1 MLHIKF
7 HSNIC
12 LNIHIKYL
20 VLATTPQPITAIF
33 GSDQDGSGTSHPVMI
48 MSTINNVVANQLY
61 DIQVSLMLTDL
72 DWRGEYADITFT
84 HSGSTNVVIGR
95 CDGGNTCDAVYNYV
109 CCSWYVCQGLTSQ
122 ISSSTT
128 SIDVKFEYSSQ
139 VSSSSWARCTD
150 SSSGKSGAGVARI
163 VLTRG

>member
-33 GSDQDGSGTSHPVMI
+33 GSDQDGSGLLGHPVII

-72 DWRGEYADITFT
+72 DWSGEYADITFT

-95 CDGGNTCDAVYNYV
+95 CDGGNTCHG
-109 CCSWYVCQGLTSQ
+109 CCDWYVCQGLTSQ
-122 ISSSTT
+122 ISSSTA
-128 SIDVKFEYSSQ
+128 SIDVKFEYSSS
-139 VSSSSWARCTD
+139 VSSGSWAHCTD
-150 SSSGKSGAGVARI
+150 SSSDKSGAGVARV
-163 VLTRG
+163 VLTPAG